1 MVFMRH
7 RAPPAYHSMPGSR
20 RTLDPEARVPD
31 SERNPWEETPLP
43 TFRNGDVELY
53 YEEQGTGFPILL
65 IAPGGMKSTIS
76 FWEAAMPW
84 NLVEQLSAEHRVI
97 TMDQRNAGQSS
108 APVSVTDGWQ
118 TYTNDQLALLDHLG
132 IDRFHVAGM
141 CIGGPYCLSLIRTAP
156 ERVASAILFQTIGLT
171 DNRQAFYTMF
181 DAWAEELKAAG
192 KAAPEEAWSAFRK
205 AMYGGDD
212 LLFSVDEEFVSKC
225 QTPLLV
231 LMGNDEYHPQEASR
245 RVAALAPNATFIEH
259 WKQEP
264 HIPAARKAVGTF
276 LSGKS

>member
-1 MVFMRH
+1 
-7 RAPPAYHSMPGSR
+7 
-20 RTLDPEARVPD
+20 
-31 SERNPWEETPLP
+31 
-43 TFRNGDVELY
+43 
-53 YEEQGTGFPILL
+53 
-65 IAPGGMKSTIS
+65 
-76 FWEAAMPW
+76 
-84 NLVEQLSAEHRVI
+84 
-97 TMDQRNAGQSS
+97 MDQRNAGQSS

-181 DAWAEELKAAG
+181 DAWAEELKTAG
-192 KAAPEEAWSAFRK
+192 KAAPEEAWSAFRE